1 MTCFFPV
8 GLQFSIILQRNFA
21 TDIRWNAEASYQI
34 LYIWAVQKTVYIP
47 RKTYKN
53 CALII
58 TLRSNMHAIIFN
70 FWSCFFKTFVLAGLC
85 SGLTEGVFINPF
97 EVVKVK
103 LQTEQQHF
111 SEVWPSCYKYFVAT
125 SAVEHGTDLCMP

>member
-1 MTCFFPV
+1 MFFPCV
-8 GLQFSIILQRNFA
+8 V
-21 TDIRWNAEASYQI
+21 
-34 LYIWAVQKTVYIP
+34 AVFYHFTKEFCHRYPLKRRSELSNSLHLSST
-47 RKTYKN
+47 KN
-53 CALII
+53 CLHSKKNLQKLCVDYYNI
-58 TLRSNMHAIIFN
+58 HAIIFN
-70 FWSCFFKTFVLAGLC
+70 LWSCFSKTFVLAGLC

-125 SAVEHGTDLCMP
+125 SAVEHGTDLCIP